1 MGFSS
6 TVVRRTL
13 AASVVTFA
21 VSVTPLFAAI
31 AVHQESA
38 QAVTLNGAGAT
49 FPEPLYGRYIKEFK
63 AKNSDITVNYQGIG
77 SGGGIKQFQAGS
89 VDFGASDAAMSD
101 EEMDKINLN
110 RGVIMVPT
118 AGGAVAVVYNAPG
131 VSPGLK
137 LSQATVGGIFAGKI
151 TSWNDPA
158 IASANPGVSLPS
170 QPIKLVVRADS
181 SGTTFVFTNALSAM
195 DSFFKGK
202 IGVSKSPKWSNSPL
216 QGKGN
221 AGVAASVQQ
230 TAGSIGYVEFAYAK
244 ENNMAMAAVQNKK
257 GDYVT
262 PSLEATKEALANIKF
277 PKNFRVFEGNPK
289 AGYPIT
295 GLTWMMIYRK
305 YEAEKLPAVK
315 SWIKWVMTEGQQLN
329 ESLNYARIPEATVK
343 DVLAELEKV
352 KQ

>member
-31 AVHQESA
+31 A

-49 FPEPLYGRYIKEFK
+49 FPEPLYGKYIREFK
-63 AKNSDITVNYQGIG
+63 SKNADITVNYQGIG

-89 VDFGASDAAMSD
+89 VDFGASDAAMTD

-118 AGGAVAVVYNAPG
+118 AGGAVAVVYNLTG
-131 VSPGLK
+131 VSGLK
-137 LSQATVGGIFAGKI
+137 LSQATLGGIFAGKI
-151 TSWNDPA
+151 TTWNDPA
-158 IASANPGVSLPS
+158 IAKDNSGVSLPS

-195 DSFFKGK
+195 NPFFKGK

-216 QGKGN
+216 QEKGN
-221 AGVAASVQQ
+221 AGVAGGVKQ
-230 TAGSIGYVEFAYAK
+230 TPGSIGYVEFGYAK
-244 ENNMAMAAVQNKK
+244 ETNMSMAAVQNKK
-257 GDYVT
+257 GDFVT
-262 PSLEATKEALANIKF
+262 PSLETTKEALANIKF

-295 GLTWMMIYRK
+295 GLTWMLVYKK

-343 DVLAELEKV
+343 DVLTELEKV